1 MVKGYFLLVD
11 PQKNT
16 LRISVDDE
24 FLSDVF
30 RNRDIFK
37 NIQRHKTK
45 KELDVE
51 ITNYLKGGGKD
62 GQSQQN

>member
-1 MVKGYFLLVD
+1 MVKGYFLMID

-16 LRISVDDE
+16 LRIPVDDE

-45 KELDVE
+45 KELDAE

-62 GQSQQN
+62 GQNQQD

>member
-1 MVKGYFLLVD
+1 MTNGYFLLID

-16 LRISVDDE
+16 LRISIDDE

-30 RNRDIFK
+30 KNRDIFK

-45 KELDVE
+45 KELDAE
-51 ITNYLKGGGKD
+51 ITDYLKGGGKD

>member
-1 MVKGYFLLVD
+1 MVKGYFLMID
-11 PQKNT
+11 SQKNT
-16 LRISVDDE
+16 LRIPLDDE

-45 KELDVE
+45 KELDAE
-51 ITNYLKGGGKD
+51 ITDYLKGGGKD
-62 GQSQQN
+62 GQNQQD